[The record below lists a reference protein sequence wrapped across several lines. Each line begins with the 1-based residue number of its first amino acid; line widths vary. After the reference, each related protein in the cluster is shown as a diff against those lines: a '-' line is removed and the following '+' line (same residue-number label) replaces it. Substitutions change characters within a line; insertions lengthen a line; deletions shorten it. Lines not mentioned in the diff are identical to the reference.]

1 MQDYINQIEQP
12 AGTGSPQ
19 WPQAPNQQANP
30 LQGFRQDEFAE
41 LQQPAL
47 IPSSDIKEHIRTH
60 REQMPQITGPKAH
73 ALAAAV
79 VIDQLDVPDNSAY
92 QFSNLN
98 QSGQQ
103 VQIHRQQAQ
112 ASAPQGVS
120 SVMIN

>member
-1 MQDYINQIEQP
+1 
-12 AGTGSPQ
+12 
-19 WPQAPNQQANP
+19 
-30 LQGFRQDEFAE
+30 
-41 LQQPAL
+41 
-47 IPSSDIKEHIRTH
+47 
-60 REQMPQITGPKAH
+60 MPQITGPKAH

>member
-1 MQDYINQIEQP
+1 
-12 AGTGSPQ
+12 
-19 WPQAPNQQANP
+19 
-30 LQGFRQDEFAE
+30 
-41 LQQPAL
+41 
-47 IPSSDIKEHIRTH
+47 
-60 REQMPQITGPKAH
+60 
-73 ALAAAV
+73 V

-103 VQIHRQQAQ
+103 VQIQRQQAQ